1 MGMYAIKDT
10 TLTALGDA
18 IRDKVIGTSEYHYVS
33 DEVIIPSSGATPIFE
48 YNFKCSKIK
57 LIVDIS
63 SDYTYSNHNQVIKYD
78 TSSGTVAIPRQG
90 EIGYVSNHYE
100 AIIDG
105 SYIRV
110 YGYVITG
117 CPKTVFTY
125 QLIQLDENGEPYTY
139 TPLEMV
145 DVIQG
150 LNILPNEALTI
161 TGDCAY
167 RFAYD
172 GSNWLIEKFGDKITT
187 NNITNAEY
195 MFYGNKYKGEIPFEL
210 NLATNAYI
218 RNMFYN
224 ANISKAPVVNTTIN
238 KHLEFKG
245 IFTSC
250 SYLTEIP
257 EWLIELLEYDFNL
270 GTNNTVWAPWDGLF
284 ENCYSLRE
292 IPERVINTVY
302 NPTATAN
309 YYTMAYSQPYSGC
322 RALNKLV
329 NLPCEKVS
337 MTSNCFSGFFNQL
350 SNATEI
356 TFALDEN
363 GNPQVAPWKSQTL
376 DFTQYVGYQN
386 SRYNL
391 PTYFP
396 NIDDYEVTDDA
407 TYQALKN
414 EPDWWSANINYSRY
428 NHDSAVNTINSLPDC
443 SATGTNTIKF
453 KGASGALTDGGA
465 INTLTEEE
473 IAVATAK
480 GWTVSLV

>member
-1 MGMYAIKDT
+1 MK
-10 TLTALGDA
+10 LLSQ
-18 IRDKVIGTSEYHYVS
+18 V
-33 DEVIIPSSGATPIFE
+33 EVLHLSLNIILSVV
-48 YNFKCSKIK
+48 K

-63 SDYTYSNHNQVIKYD
+63 SDYSYSKHNQVIQYD

-90 EIGYVSNHYE
+90 DIDYVSNHYE

-105 SYIRV
+105 SYIRI
-110 YGYVITG
+110 YGYVVTG

-125 QLIQLDENGEPYTY
+125 QLIQLDDNGEPYTY

-145 DVIQG
+145 DAIEG
-150 LNILPNEALTI
+150 LNILPNEALSI

-167 RFAYD
+167 RFAYG

-195 MFYGNKYKGEIPFEL
+195 MFSSNPYKDEIPFEL

-218 RNMFYN
+218 RNMFN
-224 ANISKAPVVNTTIN
+224 SANISKAPQVNTTIN
-238 KHLEFKG
+238 KHLEFKS
-245 IFTSC
+245 IFSNC
-250 SYLTEIP
+250 QYLTEIP

-270 GTNNTVWAPWDGLF
+270 GTNNTTWAPWDGLF

-337 MTSNCFSGFFNQL
+337 MTSNNFGSFFTRLCNI
-350 SNATEI
+350 TEI

-376 DFTQYVGYQN
+376 DLTSYVGYQD
-386 SRYNL
+386 SRYTL
-391 PTYFP
+391 PLYLP
-396 NIDDYEVTDDA
+396 DIKNYEVTDDA
-407 TYQALKN
+407 TYEAFKN
-414 EPDWWSANINYSRY
+414 EDWWSANVNYSHY
-428 NHDSAVNTINSLPDC
+428 NHNSAVNTINSLPDC